1 MARAVRPFYLPP
13 TLLLSQ
19 LAALMLIR
27 RSTGWRVSGRWT
39 SDLGRLLRV
48 ASGARAFSCFGF
60 SPHPVY
66 EVTAACNL
74 RCVHCHA
81 SAGARY
87 PGELDTVGAI
97 KVIESLSTVRDFRTL
112 VFTGGEPLVR
122 PDIFVLTERARDL
135 GFEVIYATNGVLV
148 TDQVAAR
155 MERAG
160 VVGAAISLDSLSPG
174 RHDWFRGVPGAWRR
188 AIEGMRNVLRHHMY
202 LQVNITVSRLNLDEF
217 DRVVEFVDRLGAH
230 VILLYTFVAFGR
242 GNEAA
247 ARLSLTPSEA
257 AAVVKRA
264 ADLQSRAELVI
275 APIGVPWYYAYLV
288 ERSGVPP
295 AVARAFV
302 YGCAAGRGMFYVKPN
317 GDVWPCPFLP
327 LRAGN
332 AAERPAIEIWE
343 GPVFRALRDRS
354 RLEGACGA
362 CRYRDVC
369 GGCRARAYIRYGRET
384 APDPLCPL
392 ANGLAEGGLSQ
403 AIAVAEHAVVA

>member
-1 MARAVRPFYLPP
+1 MARPVKPFYSPP
-13 TLLLSQ
+13 TPLVNQ
-19 LAALMLIR
+19 LAALLLIE

-39 SDLGRLLRV
+39 SSLGGLLRV

-81 SAGARY
+81 SAGAKY
-87 PGELDTVGAI
+87 PGELDTKGAM
-97 KVIESLSTVRDFRTL
+97 KVIEGLTTVKDFRTL

-122 PDIFVLTERARDL
+122 PDIFQLTERARDL
-135 GFEVIYATNGVLV
+135 GFSVIYATNGVLI
-148 TDQVAAR
+148 DDSVARR

-160 VVGAAISLDSLSPG
+160 VTGAAISLDSLSPG

-188 AIEGMRNVLRHHMY
+188 ALDGMVNVLRHNMY
-202 LQVNITVSRLNLDEF
+202 LQVNITVSKLNIDEF

-230 VILLYTFVAFGR
+230 VILLYTFVSFGR
-242 GNEAA
+242 GEGVAS
-247 ARLSLTPSEA
+247 RLSLSPEEA
-257 AAVVKRA
+257 ALVVRRA
-264 ADLQSRAELVI
+264 AELQASSELVI

-288 ERSGVPP
+288 ERSGLPP
-295 AVARAFV
+295 QVAKRFV
-302 YGCAAGRGMFYVKPN
+302 YGCAAAKGMFYIKPN

-327 LRAGN
+327 IRAGN
-332 AAERPAIEIWE
+332 AAEEPAVKIWE

-354 RLEGACGA
+354 GLEGACST

-369 GGCRARAYIRYGRET
+369 GGCRARAFIRYGSER

-392 ANGLAEGGLSQ
+392 ARGVGGPLED
-403 AIAVAEHAVVA
+403 ALRAAAHAVMA